1 MANNLPFFICTTERT
16 GSYLLMDL
24 IKSTGVIEILIKL
37 IADIRAIESTRD
49 EDWLSFLEGI
59 PDRYGIDFKKR
70 YGAKLYSW
78 DLDLARRYLHLESI
92 SPLSIKWI
100 WLRRKNKMLQAISY
114 YRATQI
120 DKWHFWRNDKDST
133 VTIPDMDI
141 PVQRINTLALQFSLG
156 DNAWEDFFRDN
167 EIEPYML
174 FYEDFENED
183 NWKDTIL
190 SILEFLEGFRRSDI
204 PIETRFMKSP
214 RANLDEIYK
223 TVIERKR
230 DLFPDTDIYKL
241 W

>member
-1 MANNLPFFICTTERT
+1 MASNLPFFICTTERT

-49 EDWLSFLEGI
+49 EDWISFLEGI

-100 WLRRKNKMLQAISY
+100 WLRRKNRIRQAISY
-114 YRATQI
+114 YRAKQI
-120 DKWHFWRNDKDST
+120 DKWHFWRNDKNST
-133 VTIPDMDI
+133 DTIPDMDV

-156 DNAWEDFFRDN
+156 DSAWEDFFRDN

-174 FYEDFENED
+174 FYEDFEDED
-183 NWKDTIL
+183 NWKDMIL
-190 SILEFLEGFRRSDI
+190 SILEFLEGFRRLDI
-204 PIETRFMKSP
+204 HTETAFLKSP
-214 RANLDEIYK
+214 RANLDEIYRA
-223 TVIERKR
+223 VIEQNRG
-230 DLFPDTDIYKL
+230 LLPNTDIYKL

>member
-1 MANNLPFFICTTERT
+1 MVNNLPFFICTTERT

-24 IKSTGVIEILIKL
+24 IKSTGVIEILIEL

-49 EDWLSFLEGI
+49 EDWIPFLEGI

-133 VTIPDMDI
+133 VTIPDIDI

-174 FYEDFENED
+174 FYEDFESED

-190 SILEFLEGFRRSDI
+190 SILEFLEGFRRLDI
-204 PIETRFMKSP
+204 PIETAFLKSP

-223 TVIERKR
+223 AVIEQNRG
-230 DLFPDTDIYKL
+230 LLPSTDIYKL